1 MQQPSSNS
9 FPGDDRCETLR
20 KIQTAISK
28 LTNASPSDKNTAIVG
43 INVAL
48 KLLKCDD

>member
-20 KIQTAISK
+20 KIQTAISN
-28 LTNASPSDKNTAIVG
+28 LPNASPSDKATAIAG
-43 INVAL
+43 IKVAL
-48 KLLKCDD
+48 KLLRCDD